1 MDLSM
6 LSSIV
11 LCRPATGLLKI
22 MIQGSYTTGM
32 KSTFLKNLIPKLLTE
47 QYNPKSYLKKTIHFL
62 KNMILLKEY
71 DPLP

>member
-1 MDLSM
+1 MHTSQK
-6 LSSIV
+6 
-11 LCRPATGLLKI
+11 GLLKI
-22 MIQGSYTTGM
+22 TIQGSYTTGM

-47 QYNPKSYLKKTIHFL
+47 QYDPKSYPKNAIQFL